1 MINKTNRSAGCNI
14 NFVSW
19 NVKSLNHPVKR
30 KKVLLHLKQLKVG
43 IAFLQETH
51 LCKTD
56 HSRLKCDLVG
66 QLYHSNFNSKSRG
79 TAILI
84 EKNIPFEASMVEA
97 DPAGRFVIVIGKLC
111 NISVILAN
119 VYAPNYDDS
128 LFFTNIFSRLPNL
141 DMHYLILGGDMNCVM
156 SSYLDRSSAKTAIPS
171 KSADAIKLFLD
182 TYGISDV
189 WRFRNPG
196 SKSYSFFSPVHQTYS
211 RIDYF
216 FLDKNLLPLIS
227 YCEYCAIVISDH
239 APLLMTMCIPV
250 TYDRYCPWRLN
261 TLLLSDET
269 FVNSISS
276 KIKIFLEHNQT
287 PEMPFSVIWE
297 AMKAYLRGEI
307 IYLSSHI
314 RKIQTARLEELT
326 NTILKLDATLAFTPS
341 PALNKQRVSLQTEYN
356 LLSTKRIENLM
367 NKTRYRTYEYG
378 EKTGRVLAHQ
388 LRQKTADRTITQIK
402 DKLGNK
408 CTEHLQINHCFYEFY
423 SELYTSESH
432 KDENLILSF
441 LIKLLYPQLIVRLQL
456 NLKPLFS

>member
-1 MINKTNRSAGCNI
+1 
-14 NFVSW
+14 
-19 NVKSLNHPVKR
+19 
-30 KKVLLHLKQLKVG
+30 
-43 IAFLQETH
+43 
-51 LCKTD
+51 
-56 HSRLKCDLVG
+56 
-66 QLYHSNFNSKSRG
+66 
-79 TAILI
+79 
-84 EKNIPFEASMVEA
+84 
-97 DPAGRFVIVIGKLC
+97 
-111 NISVILAN
+111 
-119 VYAPNYDDS
+119 
-128 LFFTNIFSRLPNL
+128 
-141 DMHYLILGGDMNCVM
+141 
-156 SSYLDRSSAKTAIPS
+156 
-171 KSADAIKLFLD
+171 
-182 TYGISDV
+182 
-189 WRFRNPG
+189 
-196 SKSYSFFSPVHQTYS
+196 
-211 RIDYF
+211 
-216 FLDKNLLPLIS
+216 
-227 YCEYCAIVISDH
+227 
-239 APLLMTMCIPV
+239 MTMCIPV

-341 PALNKQRVSLQTEYN
+341 PALNKQRLSLQTEYN

-441 LIKLLYPQLIVRLQL
+441 FDKITLPSIDSETTAELETPFSVEEINASIMSMQNAKSPGPDGFPSEFYKKCKNKLSPLLSNVFEESFSSGTLPPTMRQAVISLIFKKNKDPLDCGSYRPISLLNVDSKILAKMLARRLENVLPSIISNDQIIKIDNCSLIYVD
-456 NLKPLFS
+456 S